1 MTRRER
7 RPKKDRRRNLRPELQ
22 VLIADDA
29 KDLPIIATKKEGDVG
44 FDLYV
49 ARETIVPPGA
59 TLPPTDLYCGVR
71 VKLPKGT
78 WGLLMFRSGTH
89 GKYPSLRLCQAPID
103 EGYTGPLDPRVRNV
117 GRKAVRIPRGE
128 RLVQLVIVPAVIPR
142 AAVVDELP
150 ETERGTT
157 GFGSTGR

>member
-1 MTRRER
+1 MSKRAK
-7 RPKKDRRRNLRPELQ
+7 RPKKAGRRRLRTDLL

-29 KDLPIIATKKEGDVG
+29 KDLPILGTKKAGDVG
-44 FDLYV
+44 FDLNV
-49 ARETIVPPGA
+49 ARETIIPPGA

-117 GRKAVRIPRGE
+117 GDEPVCVPRGE
-128 RLVQLVIVPAVIPR
+128 RLVQLVVVPACVPR
-142 AAVVDELP
+142 AIVVDELP

>member
-1 MTRRER
+1 
-7 RPKKDRRRNLRPELQ
+7 

-29 KDLPIIATKKEGDVG
+29 KDLPIIGTRKAGDVG

-49 ARETIVPPGA
+49 ARETVIPPGA

-71 VKLPKGT
+71 AKLPEGT

-89 GKYPSLRLCQAPID
+89 SKYPSLRLCQAPID
-103 EGYTGPLDPRVRNV
+103 AGYTGPLDPRVRNV
-117 GRKAVRIPRGE
+117 GSEPVRVPRGE
-128 RLVQLVIVPAVIPR
+128 RLVQLVIVPAVVPR
-142 AAVVDELP
+142 TIVVEELP
-150 ETERGTT
+150 ETERGQT